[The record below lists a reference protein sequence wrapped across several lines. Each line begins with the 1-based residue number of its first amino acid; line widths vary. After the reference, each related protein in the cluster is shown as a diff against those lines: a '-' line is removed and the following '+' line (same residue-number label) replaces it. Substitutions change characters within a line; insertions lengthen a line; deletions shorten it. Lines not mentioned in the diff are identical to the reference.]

1 MKKISVRITD
11 KQHSELTDRSDVE
24 EITISEQIRKAIN
37 IYLNPTIEF
46 ENIKYLWKSL
56 AETNK
61 IFGEIE
67 RLERKHGKS

>member
-1 MKKISVRITD
+1 MKKISIRITD
-11 KQHSELTDRSDVE
+11 KQHAELVNISIVK
-24 EITISEQIRKAIN
+24 EITISEQTRKAIDL
-37 IYLNPTIEF
+37 YLNPTIEF

-67 RLERKHGKS
+67 RLEK